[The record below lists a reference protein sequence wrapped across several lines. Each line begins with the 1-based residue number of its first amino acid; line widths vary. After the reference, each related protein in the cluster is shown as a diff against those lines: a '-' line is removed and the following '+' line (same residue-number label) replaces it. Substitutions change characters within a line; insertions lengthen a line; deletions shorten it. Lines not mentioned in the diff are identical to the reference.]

1 MYLGVVIIFKMR
13 RVAHMEETVKHQA
26 IGIIAATEFEIT
38 PFLQKV
44 TDDRITTHAR
54 LNFHEGRCGDIPIVA
69 LFCGVCKVN
78 AAIAAQ
84 VLISTYDVSKV
95 IMIGIAGAIDTSLN
109 ILDTVISKEVAYH
122 DVEDEILVRFHPWM
136 EQPYFIADQDLLNA
150 LMIANADDKTV
161 LAGKIVTGE
170 AFIDQDGREA
180 IIKKHNPQCV
190 DMETASVAHVCYVNQ
205 IPFIAIRSISDTP
218 HESGNES
225 FAKYARAAAGKSIQ
239 VLDRYFSLIK

>member
-1 MYLGVVIIFKMR
+1 M
-13 RVAHMEETVKHQA
+13 KHQA

-38 PFLQKV
+38 PFLQRLADVK
-44 TDDRITTHAR
+44 TTTNTM
-54 LNFHEGRCGDIPIVA
+54 LCFHEGTYGDIPVVA

-84 VLISTYDVSKV
+84 VLISAYGVNKV
-95 IMIGIAGAIDTSLN
+95 IMIGVAGAIDTSLN

-122 DVEDEILVRFHPWM
+122 DVENEILVRFHPWM
-136 EQPYFIADQDLLNA
+136 ERPYFIVDQDLLNTVM
-150 LMIANADDKTV
+150 LANANDKTV

-180 IIKKHNPQCV
+180 IIRKYNPQCV

-225 FAKYARAAAGKSIQ
+225 FAKYARAAAGKSVQ
-239 VLDRYFSLIK
+239 VLDRYLSMIK